1 MGHHAEE
8 QYQYKS
14 SLPHLAALRQGYI
27 ETSAVLMNSDMAEG
41 SAIMLLS
48 QNVYMGIDVLGEMFW
63 E

>member
-14 SLPHLAALRQGYI
+14 SLPHLAALRQNYI

-41 SAIMLLS
+41 SAIMS
-48 QNVYMGIDVLGEMFW
+48 NFKTSIW